1 MGHTLI
7 ALGSAFLVAFVFGQL
22 GRRVGLPTIP
32 LFMLAG
38 VLLGPNTPGIDVVA
52 HPEDFALVA
61 AIGLVLLLFY
71 LGLEFSL
78 GDLIDGGTKLLGSG
92 ALYIALNVGGG
103 LLLGMAFGWGFAE
116 ALIIAGV
123 VGISSSAIVTKLLVE
138 LRRLANPET
147 KLILGVIVVEDVFL
161 ALYLAALQPL
171 LSDASGAGAA
181 LWAFGKALIFL
192 IALTAFARWGGRL
205 VGRVLGNADDE
216 LLTIAFLGLALLT
229 AGLAEEAGVSDAIG
243 AFMIGMVIA
252 SSPVAG
258 RVERL
263 VLPLRDAF
271 AAAFF
276 FTFGLTVDPGDVAS
290 VAVPVVAAAA
300 LTLVLAVLAGWSV
313 GRLND
318 LRPKGAANLA
328 LTLVSRGEFALILVS
343 LAIPAGLDERL
354 APFAAGYVLI
364 LALGGPL
371 LAANTR
377 WLAVAYQRVFPKRGK
392 EPKPAVT

>member
-1 MGHTLI
+1 MGHTLV
-7 ALGSAFLVAFVFGQL
+7 ALGGAFIAAAVFGRL

-38 VLLGPNTPGIDVVA
+38 VLFGPSTPGIDIVT
-52 HPEDFALVA
+52 HPEDFELVA

-78 GDLIDGGTKLLGSG
+78 GDLISGGTKLLGSG
-92 ALYIALNVGGG
+92 AVYLALNLGAG
-103 LLLGMAFGWGFAE
+103 LLLGLAIGWGGSE

-138 LRRLANPET
+138 LKRLANPET

-171 LSDASGAGAA
+171 LDDTTGAGPAV
-181 LWAFGKALIFL
+181 WSFTKAVLFL
-192 IALTAFARWGGRL
+192 LALTAFARWGGRL
-205 VGRVLGNADDE
+205 VGRLLSDSDDE
-216 LLTIAFLGLALLT
+216 LLTIAFLGMALLV
-229 AGLAEEAGVSDAIG
+229 AGAAEQAGVSEAIG
-243 AFMIGMVIA
+243 AFMIGMVFA
-252 SSPVAG
+252 ESPVAS

-276 FTFGLTVDPGDVAS
+276 FTFGLTIDPGDVLQ
-290 VAVPVVAAAA
+290 VAVPELAAVAM
-300 LTLVLAVLAGWSV
+300 TLVMAVIAGWAV
-313 GRLND
+313 GRLNG
-318 LRPKGAANLA
+318 LTPKGAANLA
-328 LTLVSRGEFALILVS
+328 LTLVSRGEFALILVA

-371 LAANTR
+371 LAANSAP
-377 WLAVAYQRVFPKRGK
+377 LARLYRRVFPKR
-392 EPKPAVT
+392 EVVSA

>member
-1 MGHTLI
+1 MGHTLV
-7 ALGSAFLVAFVFGQL
+7 ALGGAFIAAAVVGRL
-22 GRRVGLPTIP
+22 GRRLGLPTIP

-38 VLLGPNTPGIDVVA
+38 IVCGPNTPGIELVS
-52 HPEDFALVA
+52 HPEDFALIA
-61 AIGLVLLLFY
+61 AMGLVLLLFY

-78 GDLIDGGTKLLGSG
+78 GDLTGGGTRLLGSG
-92 ALYIALNVGGG
+92 GLYIALNVGAG
-103 LLLGMAFGWGFAE
+103 LLLGLAMGWGGAE
-116 ALIIAGV
+116 TLVIAGV

-138 LRRLANPET
+138 LKRLANPET

-171 LSDASGAGAA
+171 LDDASGPAA
-181 LWAFGKALIFL
+181 VWSCTKAVLFL
-192 IALTAFARWGGRL
+192 LALTAFARWGGGL
-205 VGRVLGNADDE
+205 VGRLLAPSDDE
-216 LLTIAFLGLALLT
+216 LLTVAFLGMALLT
-229 AGLAEEAGVSDAIG
+229 AGLAEEVGVSDAIG

-252 SSPVAG
+252 ESPVAS

-290 VAVPVVAAAA
+290 VALPVVAAVA
-300 LTLVLAVLAGWSV
+300 LTLVMAVVAGWGV
-313 GRLND
+313 GRLNG

-328 LTLVSRGEFALILVS
+328 LTLVSRGEFALILVA
-343 LAIPAGLDERL
+343 LAIPAGLDPRL
-354 APFAAGYVLI
+354 APFAAGYVLV

-371 LAANTR
+371 LAANTG
-377 WLAVAYQRVFPKRGK
+377 WLAALYRRVPVKAPEPVA
-392 EPKPAVT
+392 

>member
-7 ALGSAFLVAFVFGQL
+7 ALGAAFLTAFAFGQL

-38 VLLGPNTPGIDVVA
+38 VLLGPNTPGIDIVA
-52 HPEDFALVA
+52 HPEDFELVA

-78 GDLIDGGTKLLGSG
+78 GDLLEGGTKLLGSG

-103 LLLGMAFGWGFAE
+103 VLLGLAFGWGVAE
-116 ALIIAGV
+116 ALIVAGV

-205 VGRVLGNADDE
+205 VGRVLGNSDDE
-216 LLTIAFLGLALLT
+216 LLTIAFLGLALLV
-229 AGLAEEAGVSDAIG
+229 AGAAEEAGVSDAIG

-252 SSPVAG
+252 ASPVAG

-290 VAVPVVAAAA
+290 VAGPVVAAVA
-300 LTLVLAVLAGWSV
+300 LTLVLAVAAGWSV

-343 LAIPAGLDERL
+343 LAVPAGLDERL

-371 LAANTR
+371 LAANPG
-377 WLAVAYQRVFPKRGK
+377 WLAAAYRRILPQRKVARPRG
-392 EPKPAVT
+392 

>member
-1 MGHTLI
+1 MGHTLV
-7 ALGSAFLVAFVFGQL
+7 ALGSAFIAATVLGMV
-22 GRRVGLPTIP
+22 GRRLGLPTIP

-38 VLLGPNTPGIDVVA
+38 IVFGPNTPGIELVSHSEDLEMVA
-52 HPEDFALVA
+52 I
-61 AIGLVLLLFY
+61 IGLVLLLFY

-78 GDLIDGGTKLLGSG
+78 NDLIDGGTRLLGSG
-92 ALYIALNVGGG
+92 ALYILLNVGGG
-103 LLLGMAFGWGFAE
+103 VLLGLSFGWGGAE
-116 ALIIAGV
+116 ALVVAGI

-171 LSDASGAGAA
+171 LSDVSGAGEA
-181 LWAFGKALIFL
+181 LLIFGRALLFL
-192 IALTAFARWGGRL
+192 IALTAFARWGGGL
-205 VGRVLGNADDE
+205 VGRALGRADDE
-216 LLTIAFLGLALLT
+216 LLTIAFLGMALLG

-243 AFMIGMVIA
+243 AFMIGLVVA
-252 SSPVAG
+252 SSSVAG

-290 VAVPVVAAAA
+290 VAGPVLAAAA
-300 LTLVLAVLAGWSV
+300 LTLVMAVAAGYSV

-328 LTLVSRGEFALILVS
+328 LTLIARGEFALILVS
-343 LAIPAGLDERL
+343 LAIPAGLDDRL
-354 APFAAGYVLI
+354 APFAAGYVLL

-371 LAANTR
+371 LAANTT
-377 WLAVAYQRVFPKRGK
+377 WLAAVYRRVLRPM
-392 EPKPAVT
+392 PST

>member
-1 MGHTLI
+1 MGHTLA
-7 ALGSAFLVAFVFGQL
+7 ALGGAFIAAAVVGRL
-22 GRRVGLPTIP
+22 GRRLGLPTIP

-38 VLLGPNTPGIDVVA
+38 IVFGPNTPGIELVS
-52 HPEDFALVA
+52 HPEDFALIA
-61 AIGLVLLLFY
+61 AMGLVLLLFY

-78 GDLIDGGTKLLGSG
+78 GDLTGGGTRLLGSG
-92 ALYIALNVGGG
+92 GLYIAVNVGAG
-103 LLLGMAFGWGFAE
+103 LLLGLAVGWGGAE
-116 ALIIAGV
+116 TLVIAGV

-138 LRRLANPET
+138 LKRLANPET

-171 LSDASGAGAA
+171 LDDTSGAAA
-181 LWAFGKALIFL
+181 LWSFTKAVLFL
-192 IALTAFARWGGRL
+192 LALTAFARWGGGL
-205 VGRVLGNADDE
+205 VGRLLAPSDDE
-216 LLTIAFLGLALLT
+216 LLTVAFLGMALLT
-229 AGLAEEAGVSDAIG
+229 AGLAEEVGVSDAIG

-252 SSPVAG
+252 ASPVAP

-290 VAVPVVAAAA
+290 VALPVVAAVA
-300 LTLVLAVLAGWSV
+300 LTLVMAVVAGWGV
-313 GRLND
+313 GRLNG

-328 LTLVSRGEFALILVS
+328 LTLVSRGEFALILVA
-343 LAIPAGLDERL
+343 LAIPAGLDPRL
-354 APFAAGYVLI
+354 APFAAGYVLV

-371 LAANTR
+371 LAANTG
-377 WLAVAYQRVFPKRGK
+377 WLAALYRRVPVKAPEPVA
-392 EPKPAVT
+392 

>member
-1 MGHTLI
+1 MGHTLV
-7 ALGSAFLVAFVFGQL
+7 ALGGAFIAAAVVGRL
-22 GRRVGLPTIP
+22 GRRLGLPTIP

-38 VLLGPNTPGIDVVA
+38 IVCGPNTPGIELVS
-52 HPEDFALVA
+52 HPEDFALIA
-61 AIGLVLLLFY
+61 AMGLVLLLFY

-78 GDLIDGGTKLLGSG
+78 GDLTGGGTRLLGSG
-92 ALYIALNVGGG
+92 GLYIALNVGAG
-103 LLLGMAFGWGFAE
+103 LLLGLAMGCGGAE
-116 ALIIAGV
+116 TLVIAGV

-138 LRRLANPET
+138 LKRLANPET

-171 LSDASGAGAA
+171 LDDTSGPAA
-181 LWAFGKALIFL
+181 VWSFTKAVLFL
-192 IALTAFARWGGRL
+192 LALTAFARWGGGL
-205 VGRVLGNADDE
+205 VGRLLAPSDDE
-216 LLTIAFLGLALLT
+216 LLTVAFLGMALLT
-229 AGLAEEAGVSDAIG
+229 AGLAEEVGVSDAIG

-252 SSPVAG
+252 ESPVAS

-290 VAVPVVAAAA
+290 VALPVVAAVA
-300 LTLVLAVLAGWSV
+300 LTLVMAVVAGWGV
-313 GRLND
+313 GRLNG

-328 LTLVSRGEFALILVS
+328 LTLVSRGEFALILVA
-343 LAIPAGLDERL
+343 LAIPAGLDPRL
-354 APFAAGYVLI
+354 APFAAGYVLV

-371 LAANTR
+371 LAANTG
-377 WLAVAYQRVFPKRGK
+377 WLAALYRRVPVKAPEPVA
-392 EPKPAVT
+392 

>member
-1 MGHTLI
+1 MGHTLV
-7 ALGSAFLVAFVFGQL
+7 ALGGAFIAAAVVGRL
-22 GRRVGLPTIP
+22 GRRLGLPTIP

-38 VLLGPNTPGIDVVA
+38 IVCGPNTPGIELVS
-52 HPEDFALVA
+52 HPEDFALIA
-61 AIGLVLLLFY
+61 AMGLVLLLFY

-78 GDLIDGGTKLLGSG
+78 GDLTGGGTRLLGSG
-92 ALYIALNVGGG
+92 GLYIALNVGAG
-103 LLLGMAFGWGFAE
+103 LLLGLAMGWGGAE
-116 ALIIAGV
+116 TLVIAGV

-138 LRRLANPET
+138 LKRLANPET

-171 LSDASGAGAA
+171 LDDTSGAAA
-181 LWAFGKALIFL
+181 VWSFTKAVLFL
-192 IALTAFARWGGRL
+192 LALTAFARWGGGM
-205 VGRVLGNADDE
+205 VGRLLAPSDDE
-216 LLTIAFLGLALLT
+216 LLTVAFLGMALLT
-229 AGLAEEAGVSDAIG
+229 AGLAEEVGVSDAIG

-252 SSPVAG
+252 ESPVAS

-290 VAVPVVAAAA
+290 VALPVVAAVA
-300 LTLVLAVLAGWSV
+300 LTLVMAVVAGWGV
-313 GRLND
+313 GRLNG

-328 LTLVSRGEFALILVS
+328 LTLVSRGEFALILVA
-343 LAIPAGLDERL
+343 LAIPAGLDPRL
-354 APFAAGYVLI
+354 APFAAGYVLV

-371 LAANTR
+371 LAANTG
-377 WLAVAYQRVFPKRGK
+377 WLAALYRRVPVKAPEPVA
-392 EPKPAVT
+392 

>member
-1 MGHTLI
+1 MGHTLV
-7 ALGSAFLVAFVFGQL
+7 ALGGAFIAAAVVGRL
-22 GRRVGLPTIP
+22 GRRFGLPTIP

-38 VLLGPNTPGIDVVA
+38 IVFGPNTPGIELVSN
-52 HPEDFALVA
+52 PEDFALIA
-61 AIGLVLLLFY
+61 AMGLVLLLFY

-78 GDLIDGGTKLLGSG
+78 GDLTGGGTRLLGSG
-92 ALYIALNVGGG
+92 GLYIALNVGAG
-103 LLLGMAFGWGFAE
+103 LLLGLALGWGGAE
-116 ALIIAGV
+116 TLVIAGV

-138 LRRLANPET
+138 LKRLANPET

-171 LSDASGAGAA
+171 LDDTSGAAA
-181 LWAFGKALIFL
+181 LWSFTKAVAFLL
-192 IALTAFARWGGRL
+192 ALTAFARWGGRL
-205 VGRVLGNADDE
+205 VGRLLAPSDDE
-216 LLTIAFLGLALLT
+216 LLTVAFLGMALLT
-229 AGLAEEAGVSDAIG
+229 AGLAEEVGVSDAIG

-252 SSPVAG
+252 ESPVAS

-290 VAVPVVAAAA
+290 VALPVLAAVV
-300 LTLVLAVLAGWSV
+300 LTLVMAVVAGYGV

-328 LTLVSRGEFALILVS
+328 LTLVSRGEFALILVA
-343 LAIPAGLDERL
+343 LAVPAGLDERL
-354 APFAAGYVLI
+354 APFAAGYVLV

-371 LAANTR
+371 LAANTG
-377 WLAVAYQRVFPKRGK
+377 WLASLYRKVPTRSAKQL
-392 EPKPAVT
+392 A

>member
-1 MGHTLI
+1 MGHTLV
-7 ALGSAFLVAFVFGQL
+7 ALGGAFIAAAVVGRL
-22 GRRVGLPTIP
+22 GRRLGLPTIP

-38 VLLGPNTPGIDVVA
+38 IVCGPNTPGIELVS
-52 HPEDFALVA
+52 HPEDFALIA
-61 AIGLVLLLFY
+61 AMGLVLLLFY

-78 GDLIDGGTKLLGSG
+78 GDLTGGGTRLLGSG
-92 ALYIALNVGGG
+92 GLYIALNVGAG
-103 LLLGMAFGWGFAE
+103 LLLGLAMGWGGAE
-116 ALIIAGV
+116 TLVIAGV

-138 LRRLANPET
+138 LKRLANPET

-171 LSDASGAGAA
+171 LDDTSGTAA
-181 LWAFGKALIFL
+181 VWSFTKAVLFL
-192 IALTAFARWGGRL
+192 LALTAFARWGGGL
-205 VGRVLGNADDE
+205 VGRLLAPSDDE
-216 LLTIAFLGLALLT
+216 LLTVAFLGMALLT
-229 AGLAEEAGVSDAIG
+229 AGLAEEVGVSDAIG

-252 SSPVAG
+252 ESPVAS

-290 VAVPVVAAAA
+290 VALPVVAAVA
-300 LTLVLAVLAGWSV
+300 LTLVMALVAGWGV
-313 GRLND
+313 GRLNR

-328 LTLVSRGEFALILVS
+328 LTLVSRGEFALILVA
-343 LAIPAGLDERL
+343 LAIPAGLDPRL
-354 APFAAGYVLI
+354 APFAAGYVLV

-371 LAANTR
+371 LAANTG
-377 WLAVAYQRVFPKRGK
+377 WLAALYRRVPVKAPEPVA
-392 EPKPAVT
+392 

>member
-1 MGHTLI
+1 MGHTLA
-7 ALGSAFLVAFVFGQL
+7 ALGGAFIAAAVVGRL
-22 GRRVGLPTIP
+22 GRRLGLPTIP

-38 VLLGPNTPGIDVVA
+38 IVFGPNTPGIELVS
-52 HPEDFALVA
+52 HPEDFALIA
-61 AIGLVLLLFY
+61 AMGLVLLLFY

-78 GDLIDGGTKLLGSG
+78 GDLTGGGTRLLGSG
-92 ALYIALNVGGG
+92 GLYIALNVGAG
-103 LLLGMAFGWGFAE
+103 LLLGLAMGWGGAE
-116 ALIIAGV
+116 TLVIAGV

-138 LRRLANPET
+138 LKRLANPET

-171 LSDASGAGAA
+171 LDDTSGAAA
-181 LWAFGKALIFL
+181 LWSFTKAVVFL
-192 IALTAFARWGGRL
+192 LALTAFARWGGGL
-205 VGRVLGNADDE
+205 VGRLLAPSDDE
-216 LLTIAFLGLALLT
+216 LLTVAFLGMALLT
-229 AGLAEEAGVSDAIG
+229 AGLAEEVGVSDAIG

-252 SSPVAG
+252 ASPVAP

-290 VAVPVVAAAA
+290 VALPVVAAVA
-300 LTLVLAVLAGWSV
+300 LTLVMAVVAGWGV
-313 GRLND
+313 GRLNG

-328 LTLVSRGEFALILVS
+328 LTLVSRGEFALILVA
-343 LAIPAGLDERL
+343 LAIPAGLDPRL
-354 APFAAGYVLI
+354 APFAAGYVLV

-371 LAANTR
+371 LAANTG
-377 WLAVAYQRVFPKRGK
+377 WLAALYRRVPVKAPEPVA
-392 EPKPAVT
+392 

>member
-1 MGHTLI
+1 MGHTLV
-7 ALGSAFLVAFVFGQL
+7 ALGGAFIAAAVVGRL
-22 GRRVGLPTIP
+22 GRRLGLPTIP

-38 VLLGPNTPGIDVVA
+38 IVCGPNTPGIELVS
-52 HPEDFALVA
+52 HPEDFALIA
-61 AIGLVLLLFY
+61 AMGLVLLLFY

-78 GDLIDGGTKLLGSG
+78 GDLTGGGTRLLGSG
-92 ALYIALNVGGG
+92 GLYIALNVGAG
-103 LLLGMAFGWGFAE
+103 LLLGLAMGWGGAE
-116 ALIIAGV
+116 TLVIAGV

-138 LRRLANPET
+138 LKRLANPET

-171 LSDASGAGAA
+171 LDDTSGAAA
-181 LWAFGKALIFL
+181 VWSFTKAVLFL
-192 IALTAFARWGGRL
+192 LALTAFARWGGGL
-205 VGRVLGNADDE
+205 VGRLLAPSDDE
-216 LLTIAFLGLALLT
+216 LLTVAFLGMALLT
-229 AGLAEEAGVSDAIG
+229 AGLAEEVGVSDAIG

-252 SSPVAG
+252 ESPVAS

-290 VAVPVVAAAA
+290 VALPVVAAVA
-300 LTLVLAVLAGWSV
+300 LTLVMALVAGWGV
-313 GRLND
+313 GRLNR

-328 LTLVSRGEFALILVS
+328 LTLVSRGEFALILVA
-343 LAIPAGLDERL
+343 LAIPAGLDPRL
-354 APFAAGYVLI
+354 APFAAGYVLV

-371 LAANTR
+371 LAANTG
-377 WLAVAYQRVFPKRGK
+377 WLAALYRRVPVKAPEPVA
-392 EPKPAVT
+392 

>member
-1 MGHTLI
+1 MGHTLV
-7 ALGSAFLVAFVFGQL
+7 ALGGAFIAAAVVGRL
-22 GRRVGLPTIP
+22 GRRLGLPTIP

-38 VLLGPNTPGIDVVA
+38 IVFGPNTPGIELVS
-52 HPEDFALVA
+52 HPEDFALIA
-61 AIGLVLLLFY
+61 AMGLVLLLFY

-78 GDLIDGGTKLLGSG
+78 GDLTGGGTRLLGSG
-92 ALYIALNVGGG
+92 GLYIALNVGAG
-103 LLLGMAFGWGFAE
+103 LLLGLAMGWGGAE
-116 ALIIAGV
+116 TLVIAGV

-171 LSDASGAGAA
+171 LDDTSGAAA
-181 LWAFGKALIFL
+181 LWSFTKAVIFL
-192 IALTAFARWGGRL
+192 LALTAFARWGGGL
-205 VGRVLGNADDE
+205 VGRLLGPSDDE
-216 LLTIAFLGLALLT
+216 LLTIAFLGMALLA
-229 AGLAEEAGVSDAIG
+229 AGVAEEVGVSDAIG

-252 SSPVAG
+252 ESPVAS

-290 VAVPVVAAAA
+290 VAVPVAAAVG
-300 LTLVLAVLAGWSV
+300 LTLVMAVVAGYGV

-318 LRPKGAANLA
+318 LRAKGAANLA
-328 LTLVSRGEFALILVS
+328 LTLVSRGEFALILVA
-343 LAIPAGLDERL
+343 LAVPAGLDERL
-354 APFAAGYVLI
+354 GPFAAGYVLV

-371 LAANTR
+371 LAANTG
-377 WLAVAYQRVFPKRGK
+377 WLASLYRKVPTRSAKQ
-392 EPKPAVT
+392 PA

>member
-1 MGHTLI
+1 MGHTLV
-7 ALGSAFLVAFVFGQL
+7 ALGGAFIAAAVVGRL
-22 GRRVGLPTIP
+22 GRRLGLPTIP

-38 VLLGPNTPGIDVVA
+38 IVCGPNTPGIELVS
-52 HPEDFALVA
+52 HPEDFALIA
-61 AIGLVLLLFY
+61 AMGLVLLLFY

-78 GDLIDGGTKLLGSG
+78 GDLTGGGTRLLGSG
-92 ALYIALNVGGG
+92 GLYIALNVGAG
-103 LLLGMAFGWGFAE
+103 LLLGLAMGWGGAE
-116 ALIIAGV
+116 TLVIAGV

-138 LRRLANPET
+138 LKRLANPET

-171 LSDASGAGAA
+171 LDDTSGAAA
-181 LWAFGKALIFL
+181 VWSFTKAVLFL
-192 IALTAFARWGGRL
+192 LALTAFARWGGGL
-205 VGRVLGNADDE
+205 VGRLLAPSDDE
-216 LLTIAFLGLALLT
+216 LLTVAFLGMALLT
-229 AGLAEEAGVSDAIG
+229 AGLAEEVGVSDAIG

-252 SSPVAG
+252 ESPVAS

-290 VAVPVVAAAA
+290 VALPVVAAVA
-300 LTLVLAVLAGWSV
+300 LTLVMAVVAGWGV
-313 GRLND
+313 GRLNG

-328 LTLVSRGEFALILVS
+328 LTLVSRGEFALILVA
-343 LAIPAGLDERL
+343 LAIPAGLDPRL
-354 APFAAGYVLI
+354 APFAAGYVLV

-371 LAANTR
+371 LAANTG
-377 WLAVAYQRVFPKRGK
+377 WLAALYRRVPVKAPEPVA
-392 EPKPAVT
+392 

>member
-7 ALGSAFLVAFVFGQL
+7 ALGGAFLAAFLFGRL
-22 GRRVGLPTIP
+22 GQRFGLPTIP

-38 VLLGPNTPGIDVVA
+38 VLFGPSTPGFDLVQ
-52 HPEDFALVA
+52 HPEDLELVA
-61 AIGLVLLLFY
+61 AMGLVLLLFY

-78 GDLIDGGTKLLGSG
+78 GDLVSGGTKLLGSG
-92 ALYIALNVGGG
+92 ALYIALNVGAGVLFG
-103 LLLGMAFGWGFAE
+103 LALGWGGAE
-116 ALIIAGV
+116 ALVIAGI

-171 LSDASGAGAA
+171 LDDSTGVGPA
-181 LWAFGKALIFL
+181 LWSFGKAVVFL
-192 IALTAFARWGGRL
+192 LALTAFARWGGRL
-205 VGRVLGNADDE
+205 VGRILAPADDE
-216 LLTIAFLGLALLT
+216 LLTIGFLGLALLV

-252 SSPVAG
+252 ESPVSG

-290 VAVPVVAAAA
+290 VAVPVAAAVV
-300 LTLVLAVLAGWSV
+300 LTVVLAVVAGWAV
-313 GRLND
+313 GKLNT
-318 LRPKGAANLA
+318 LTPKGAANLA
-328 LTLVSRGEFALILVS
+328 LTLVSRGEFALILVA
-343 LAIPAGLDERL
+343 LAIPAGLDDRL
-354 APFAAGYVLI
+354 APFAAGYVLV

-371 LAANTR
+371 LAANPA
-377 WLAVAYQRVFPKRGK
+377 WLATAYRRVLPGK
-392 EPKPAVT
+392 AAAKA

>member
-1 MGHTLI
+1 MGHTLA
-7 ALGSAFLVAFVFGQL
+7 ALGGAFIAAAVVGRL
-22 GRRVGLPTIP
+22 GRRLGLPTIP

-38 VLLGPNTPGIDVVA
+38 IVFGPNTPGIELVS
-52 HPEDFALVA
+52 HPEDFALIA
-61 AIGLVLLLFY
+61 AMGLVLLLFY

-78 GDLIDGGTKLLGSG
+78 GDLTGGGTRLLGSG
-92 ALYIALNVGGG
+92 GLYIALNVGAG
-103 LLLGMAFGWGFAE
+103 LLLGLVIGWGGAE
-116 ALIIAGV
+116 TLVIAGV

-138 LRRLANPET
+138 LKRLANPET

-171 LSDASGAGAA
+171 LDDTSGAAA
-181 LWAFGKALIFL
+181 LWSFTKAVLFL
-192 IALTAFARWGGRL
+192 LALTAFARWGGGL
-205 VGRVLGNADDE
+205 VGRLLAPSDDE
-216 LLTIAFLGLALLT
+216 LLTVAFLGMALLT
-229 AGLAEEAGVSDAIG
+229 AGLAEEVGVSDAIG

-252 SSPVAG
+252 ASPVAP

-290 VAVPVVAAAA
+290 VALPVVAAVAV
-300 LTLVLAVLAGWSV
+300 TLVMAVVAGYGV

-328 LTLVSRGEFALILVS
+328 LTLVSRGEFALILVA
-343 LAIPAGLDERL
+343 LAIPAGLDPRL
-354 APFAAGYVLI
+354 APFAAGYVLV

-371 LAANTR
+371 LAANTG
-377 WLAVAYQRVFPKRGK
+377 WLASLYRRVPTKAA
-392 EPKPAVT
+392 EPAA

>member
-1 MGHTLI
+1 MGHTLV
-7 ALGSAFLVAFVFGQL
+7 ALGSAFIAATVLGMV
-22 GRRVGLPTIP
+22 GRRLGLPTIP

-38 VLLGPNTPGIDVVA
+38 IVFGPNTPGIELVS
-52 HPEDFALVA
+52 HSEDLELVA
-61 AIGLVLLLFY
+61 IIGLVLLLFY

-78 GDLIDGGTKLLGSG
+78 NDLIDGGTRLLGSG
-92 ALYIALNVGGG
+92 ALYILLNVGGG
-103 LLLGMAFGWGFAE
+103 VLLGLSFGWGGAE
-116 ALIIAGV
+116 ALVVAGI

-171 LSDASGAGAA
+171 LSDVSGAGEA
-181 LWAFGKALIFL
+181 LLIFGRALLFL
-192 IALTAFARWGGRL
+192 IALTAFARWGGGL
-205 VGRVLGNADDE
+205 VGRALGRADDE
-216 LLTIAFLGLALLT
+216 LLTIAFLGMALLG

-243 AFMIGMVIA
+243 AFMIGLVVA
-252 SSPVAG
+252 SSSVAG

-290 VAVPVVAAAA
+290 VAGPVLAAAA
-300 LTLVLAVLAGWSV
+300 LTLVMAVAAGYSV

-328 LTLVSRGEFALILVS
+328 LTLIARGEFALILVS
-343 LAIPAGLDERL
+343 LAIPAGLDDRL
-354 APFAAGYVLI
+354 APFAAGYVLL

-371 LAANTR
+371 LAANTT
-377 WLAVAYQRVFPKRGK
+377 WLAAVYRRVLRPM
-392 EPKPAVT
+392 PST

>member
-7 ALGSAFLVAFVFGQL
+7 ALGGAFLAAFVL
-22 GRRVGLPTIP
+22 GRLGRGLGLPTIP

-38 VLLGPNTPGIDVVA
+38 VLFGPNTPGIELVQ
-52 HPEDFALVA
+52 HPEDLELVA
-61 AIGLVLLLFY
+61 VIGLVLLLFY

-78 GDLIDGGTKLLGSG
+78 GDLIEGGTRLLGSG
-92 ALYIALNVGGG
+92 ALYIALNIGAGI
-103 LLLGMAFGWGFAE
+103 LLGLALGWGGAE
-116 ALIIAGV
+116 ALIVAGI

-171 LSDASGAGAA
+171 LSDTSGWEAV
-181 LWAFGKALIFL
+181 WSFGKAVLFL
-192 IALTAFARWGGRL
+192 IALTAVARWGGRV
-205 VGRVLGNADDE
+205 VGRLLGSADDE

-229 AGLAEEAGVSDAIG
+229 AGLAEEAGVSEAIG

-252 SSPVAG
+252 SSPVAD

-290 VAVPVVAAAA
+290 VAGPVAAAVVV
-300 LTLVLAVLAGWSV
+300 TVVLAVVAGWGV
-313 GRLND
+313 GRLNG
-318 LRPKGAANLA
+318 LTPKGAANLA

-343 LAIPAGLDERL
+343 LAIPAGLDARL

-364 LALGGPL
+364 LAIGGPL
-371 LAANTR
+371 LAANPC
-377 WLAVAYQRVFPKRGK
+377 WLAAGYQRVLAA
-392 EPKPAVT
+392 PAKT

>member
-7 ALGSAFLVAFVFGQL
+7 ALGGAFLAAFVFGRL
-22 GRRVGLPTIP
+22 GRRFGLPTIP

-38 VLLGPNTPGIDVVA
+38 VLFGPNTPGFDLVQ
-52 HPEDFALVA
+52 HPEEFELVA
-61 AIGLVLLLFY
+61 VIGLVLLLFY

-78 GDLIDGGTKLLGSG
+78 GDLIGGGTKLLGSG
-92 ALYIALNVGGG
+92 ALYLALNVGGG
-103 LLLGMAFGWGFAE
+103 VLLGLALGWGGAE
-116 ALIIAGV
+116 ALIVAGV

-171 LSDASGAGAA
+171 LSDTSGAGAA
-181 LWAFGKALIFL
+181 LWSFGKAVLFL
-192 IALTAFARWGGRL
+192 LGLTAFARWGGRL
-205 VGRVLGNADDE
+205 VGRLLGSSDDE
-216 LLTIAFLGLALLT
+216 LLTVGFLGLALLV

-252 SSPVAG
+252 ESPVAG

-271 AAAFF
+271 AAIFF

-290 VAVPVVAAAA
+290 VAGPVAAAVV
-300 LTLVLAVLAGWSV
+300 LTIVLAVVAGWGV
-313 GRLND
+313 GRLNA
-318 LRPKGAANLA
+318 LTAKGAANLA

-343 LAIPAGLDERL
+343 LAIPAGLDPRL
-354 APFAAGYVLI
+354 APFAAGYVLV

-371 LAANTR
+371 LAANPA
-377 WLAVAYQRVFPKRGK
+377 WLATAYRRVLPKK
-392 EPKPAVT
+392 AAPAGA